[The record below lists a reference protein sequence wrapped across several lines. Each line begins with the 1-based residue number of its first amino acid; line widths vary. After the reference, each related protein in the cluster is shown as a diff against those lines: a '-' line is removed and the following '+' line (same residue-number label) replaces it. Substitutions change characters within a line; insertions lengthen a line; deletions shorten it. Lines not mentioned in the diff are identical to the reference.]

1 MSIESQIDSIIR
13 RLQPRLAQY
22 AVEWTQTNFKRQQ
35 WEGAPWPKRKRET
48 RRSKGKQI
56 LVNTGKLYRS
66 IKVVDGKNFG
76 SLGIPYARVHNY
88 GGSIEQAARSDNFVH
103 PRNKRGPDKGRFKR
117 GKLKPSGTGAGGRFS
132 FRSRIIGMPQRK
144 FIGSTPA
151 LKQYIVQGANIYLK
165 NKIV

>member
-1 MSIESQIDSIIR
+1 MSIEAQIERIISI
-13 RLQPRLAQY
+13 LQPRMAQY
-22 AVEWTQTNFKRQQ
+22 AVEWTQSNFKRQQ
-35 WEGAPWPKRKRET
+35 WEGVPWPKRKRET

-66 IKVVDGKNFG
+66 IQVVDAKNFG
-76 SLGIPYARVHNY
+76 SLGIPYARIHNY

-103 PRNKRGPDKGRFKR
+103 PRYKRGRDKGRFKR
-117 GKLKPSGTGAGGRFS
+117 GKIKPSGTGSAGRFS
-132 FRSRIIGMPQRK
+132 FRARTIGMPQRK
-144 FIGSTPA
+144 FIGATPA